1 MNGYGPPVA
10 STEKVSLSLDSG
22 SLVLARRAA
31 EIEGLSLSAWMSRLV
46 RRHAW
51 ESQRPRL
58 TSDQQA
64 KADQRTAALD
74 EQDELRPG
82 SGEHRAAG

>member
-1 MNGYGPPVA
+1 MGN
-10 STEKVSLSLDSG
+10 TEKISLSLDAG
-22 SLVLARRAA
+22 AVFLARRAA

-58 TSDQQA
+58 TAEQQA
-64 KADQRTAALD
+64 RAD
-74 EQDELRPG
+74 EQTATQDEREDAQQQQEDRRRHATG
-82 SGEHRAAG
+82 